1 MTFSPANRRMLALL
15 AVIVPLLA
23 LMVYVALRSGPL
35 APIPVT
41 VTTAESRSV
50 APALFGIGTIEAR
63 YTYRIGPTVSGRI
76 RRVDV
81 QVGDRVRALQLLG
94 EMDPVDLDDRVAA
107 QDAALRRA
115 EAVVQAA
122 EAQIKETLARK
133 GFAESQAN
141 RYEQLLQARSVSEEA
156 VEGKRQERQITEAG
170 LSAAEA
176 NLDAARQELSRIR
189 SERAGLVQQR
199 ANLRLT
205 APVSG
210 LVVARNADPGTTVVA
225 GQSVVEVI
233 DPASL
238 WINVRFDQL
247 RVSGLRAGL
256 PVQIVLRSQEGVR
269 WAGHVLRVEPT
280 ADPVTE
286 ETLAKATFDRL
297 PKRLPAIG
305 ELAEVTVGLPALPAA
320 PVVPNASVKRVEGR
334 LGVWLIE
341 GEKLRFRPVKMGA
354 TDLDGQVQIIE
365 GLKTGERVVVYS
377 RRALG
382 PRSRIQ
388 VVERLEGVSP

>member
-354 TDLDGQVQIIE
+354 TDLDGRVQIIE

-377 RRALG
+377 QRALG